1 MEDEWS
7 RDGAGME
14 KGLRRDG
21 EEFSVWIEV
30 DGKRPGWS
38 RGVYILK

>member
-1 MEDEWS
+1 
-7 RDGAGME
+7 ME

-21 EEFSVWIEV
+21 EECSVWIEV
-30 DGKRPGWS
+30 DGKRLGWG